1 MDDATATDNCGEVTI
16 TVEEETT
23 AGACAGD
30 YVITRT
36 FTATD
41 DCGNATSATQTIT
54 IVDTTAPVLTIPA
67 DYTAECSDE
76 HPMDEATA
84 TDNCGD
90 VTITVEEETTPGACA
105 GDYVIT
111 RTFTATDDC
120 GNATSATQTITIV
133 DTTAPVLT
141 IPADYTAECS
151 DEHPMDDA
159 TATDNCGEVTITVEE
174 ETTAGACAGDYV
186 ITRTFTATDDC
197 GNATSATQTITIVD
211 TTAPELFIP
220 PSYEADCSAPL
231 VLFDALASDNCGEVT
246 ITVDDNY
253 NYTCE
258 NSYMLTRTF
267 TAFDDCGNET
277 VGIQTIT
284 VYDNTAPEFT
294 SVPSDY
300 TAECSDEHP
309 MDDATATDNCGEV
322 TITVEE
328 ETTPGA
334 CAGDYVITRTFT
346 ATDDCGNATSATQT
360 ITIVDTTAPEFTSVP
375 SDYTAECSDEHPMDD
390 ATATDNCG
398 EVTITVEEE
407 TTPGACAGD
416 YVITRTFT
424 ATDDCGNATS
434 ATQTI
439 TIVDTTAPVL
449 TIPADYTA
457 ECSDAHP
464 MDDATATDNCGEVTI
479 TVEEETTPGACAG
492 DYVITRTFTATDD
505 CGNATSAT
513 QTITIVDTTAPVLTI
528 PADYTAECSDE
539 HPMDD
544 ATATDNCGEV
554 TITVEEETTP
564 GACAG
569 DYVITRTFTATD
581 DCGNATSA
589 TQTITIVDTTAPVLT
604 IPSDYTAECSDEHPM
619 DDATATDNCGD
630 VTITVEEETTP
641 GACAGDYVITRTFTA
656 TDDCGNATSATQT
669 ITIVDTTAPEFTSV
683 PSDYTA
689 ECSDEHPM
697 DDATAT
703 DNCGDV
709 TITVEEETT
718 PGACAGDYVIT
729 RTFTATDDCGNATS
743 ATQTI
748 TIVDTT
754 APEFTSV
761 PSDYTAECSDEH
773 PMDDATATDN
783 CGEVTITVEE
793 ETTPGACAGDY
804 VITRTFTATDDC
816 GNATSAT
823 QTITIVD
830 TTAPVL
836 TIPSD
841 YTAECSDEHPMD
853 DATATDNCGDVT
865 ITVEEE
871 TTPGACAGDYVITR
885 TFTATDDCGNAT
897 SATQTI
903 TIVDTTGPELFIPP
917 SYEVDCSETLVL
929 FDALASDNCGDVTI
943 TVEEETTPGA
953 CAGDYVLSRTFTATD
968 DCGNATSATQ
978 TITIV
983 DTTAPEFTSVP
994 SDYTAECSDEHPMDD
1009 ATATDNCGD
1018 VTITVE
1024 EETTPGACAGDYVIT
1039 RTFTATDDCGNATSA
1054 TQTITIVDTTAPV
1067 LTIPADYTAECS
1079 DEHPMDDATATDN
1092 CGDVTITVE
1101 EETTPGACA
1110 GDYVITRTFTAT
1122 DDCGNATSATQT
1134 ITIVDTTAPVH
1145 FCSF

>member
-1 MDDATATDNCGEVTI
+1 
-16 TVEEETT
+16 
-23 AGACAGD
+23 
-30 YVITRT
+30 
-36 FTATD
+36 
-41 DCGNATSATQTIT
+41 
-54 IVDTTAPVLTIPA
+54 
-67 DYTAECSDE
+67 
-76 HPMDEATA
+76 
-84 TDNCGD
+84 
-90 VTITVEEETTPGACA
+90 
-105 GDYVIT
+105 
-111 RTFTATDDC
+111 
-120 GNATSATQTITIV
+120 
-133 DTTAPVLT
+133 
-141 IPADYTAECS
+141 
-151 DEHPMDDA
+151 
-159 TATDNCGEVTITVEE
+159 
-174 ETTAGACAGDYV
+174 
-186 ITRTFTATDDC
+186 
-197 GNATSATQTITIVD
+197 
-211 TTAPELFIP
+211 
-220 PSYEADCSAPL
+220 
-231 VLFDALASDNCGEVT
+231 
-246 ITVDDNY
+246 
-253 NYTCE
+253 
-258 NSYMLTRTF
+258 
-267 TAFDDCGNET
+267 
-277 VGIQTIT
+277 
-284 VYDNTAPEFT
+284 
-294 SVPSDY
+294 
-300 TAECSDEHP
+300 
-309 MDDATATDNCGEV
+309 
-322 TITVEE
+322 
-328 ETTPGA
+328 
-334 CAGDYVITRTFT
+334 
-346 ATDDCGNATSATQT
+346 
-360 ITIVDTTAPEFTSVP
+360 
-375 SDYTAECSDEHPMDD
+375 MDD

-449 TIPADYTA
+449 TIPSDYTA

-479 TVEEETTPGACAG
+479 TVHEVTTPGLC
-492 DYVITRTFTATDD
+492 T
-505 CGNATSAT
+505 GNY
-513 QTITIVDTTAPVLTI
+513 IL
-528 PADYTAECSDE
+528 
-539 HPMDD
+539 
-544 ATATDNCGEV
+544 N
-554 TITVEEETTP
+554 
-564 GACAG
+564 
-569 DYVITRTFTATD
+569 RTFTATD

-656 TDDCGNATSATQT
+656 TDDCGNATSSTQTITIVDTTAPEFTSVPSDYTAECSDAHPMDDATATDNCGDVTITVEEQTTPGACAGDYVITRTFTATDDCGNATSATQT

-689 ECSDEHPM
+689 ECSDAHPM

-761 PSDYTAECSDEH
+761 PSDYTAECSDAHPMDDATATDNCGEVVITVEEQTTPGACAGDYVITRTFTATDDCGNATSATQTITIVDTTAPVLTIPSDYTAECSDAH

-830 TTAPVL
+830 TTAPVI

-841 YTAECSDEHPMD
+841 YTAECSD
-853 DATATDNCGDVT
+853 A
-865 ITVEEE
+865 
-871 TTPGACAGDYVITR
+871 
-885 TFTATDDCGNAT
+885 
-897 SATQTI
+897 
-903 TIVDTTGPELFIPP
+903 
-917 SYEVDCSETLVL
+917 
-929 FDALASDNCGDVTI
+929 
-943 TVEEETTPGA
+943 
-953 CAGDYVLSRTFTATD
+953 
-968 DCGNATSATQ
+968 
-978 TITIV
+978 
-983 DTTAPEFTSVP
+983 
-994 SDYTAECSDEHPMDD
+994 HPMDD

-1054 TQTITIVDTTAPV
+1054 TQTITIVDTTAPEFTSLLTTQQSV
-1067 LTIPADYTAECS
+1067 LTLTQW
-1079 DEHPMDDATATDN
+1079 MMLQLQT
-1092 CGDVTITVE
+1092 TVE
-1101 EETTPGACA
+1101 M
-1110 GDYVITRTFTAT
+1110 
-1122 DDCGNATSATQT
+1122 
-1134 ITIVDTTAPVH
+1134 
-1145 FCSF
+1145 